1 MSRNDT
7 VGDGVS
13 FERYGRITGYASK
26 LTRWNNAKLAEKHD
40 RVNHMQGGI
49 PNGDAALAAQP

>member
-7 VGDGVS
+7 VGEGVG

-26 LTRWNNAKLAEKHD
+26 LSRWNNAKLAEKHD
-40 RVNHMQGGI
+40 RVNHMQGSI
-49 PNGDAALAAQP
+49 PNGDGAHASS